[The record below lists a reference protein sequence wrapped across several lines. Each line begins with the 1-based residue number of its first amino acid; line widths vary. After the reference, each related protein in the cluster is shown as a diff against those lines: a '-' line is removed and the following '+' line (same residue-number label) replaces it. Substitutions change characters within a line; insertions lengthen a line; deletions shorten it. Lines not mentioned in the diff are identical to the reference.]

1 MSEMGMR
8 DQKDRL
14 RRRAAALP
22 KVDVPHLV
30 EQFLALPQVEGA
42 DTVMVFYGVGR
53 ELDTRA
59 LIGRLLSMG
68 KRVALPVCLPGRR
81 LEARAI
87 TSLGD
92 LGPGMFGIPAPE
104 EGCPVVE
111 PAEIGVVLVP
121 NLLCDRAGYRLGF
134 GGGYYD
140 RWLAGYAGLSVVIC
154 PRDRLV
160 DELPHEGFDV
170 PVKLVLSD

>member
-1 MSEMGMR
+1 MSDMGMR

-22 KVDVPHLV
+22 KVNAPHLV
-30 EQFLALPQVEGA
+30 ERFLALPEVEEA
-42 DTVMVFYGVGR
+42 SAVMVFYGVGR
-53 ELDTRA
+53 ELDTRP

-87 TSLGD
+87 VSLGD
-92 LGPGMFGIPAPE
+92 IGPGAFGIPAPE
-104 EGCPVVE
+104 EGCPAVSPE
-111 PAEIGVVLVP
+111 EIGVVLVP

-140 RWLAGYAGLSVVIC
+140 RWLAEYRGLSVAIC

-160 DELPHEGFDV
+160 EELPREGFDV
-170 PVKLVLSD
+170 PVQLILSD